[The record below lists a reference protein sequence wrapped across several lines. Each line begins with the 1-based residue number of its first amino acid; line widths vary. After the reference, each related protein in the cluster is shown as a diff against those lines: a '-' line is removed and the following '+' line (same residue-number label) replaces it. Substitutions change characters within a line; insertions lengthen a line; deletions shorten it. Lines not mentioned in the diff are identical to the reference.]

1 MSHSNQPTSTKSG
14 GFLGLIE
21 AIGNRLPDPVS
32 LFIIGAGLVLIGSHV
47 AALSG
52 WTVVNPQ
59 TQQTIQATSLLTGE
73 AARQVW
79 LNLVH
84 NFTSFEPLG
93 VVLVAMIGIGLA
105 ERCGLLGAI
114 LKALVLVAP
123 NWLLTPGVLF
133 AGVMSSFALDAG
145 YVVLPPLAA
154 AVFARVGRS
163 PLVGMAAVV
172 TGVAAGFSANLLI
185 TALDPLLQSF
195 TQEAARILD
204 QDYIV
209 DVRCNYYFMIASTFF
224 ITLVCWPTTVWIE
237 RRYSAEQV
245 KLQIE
250 TGTASEPEPGS
261 DSLTVA
267 EKRGLKWAGITL
279 ALTLCWIGL
288 LIFAPWGSLY
298 GEMDLV
304 AGKPTPVAVWVRA
317 IVPLL
322 FVVFLLPGIGYGIA
336 AGTIRTDRDAA
347 RMMNETMRTMGPYIV
362 MAFFAAQFIQWF
374 QDSNLGTLIALET
387 VLWLRTFE
395 LPYAGLLVM
404 IVLMTGL
411 LNLFIG
417 SASAKWAFIST
428 VFVPIFMGLG
438 ISPELTQAAYR
449 VGDSITNPIAP
460 LNPYFPVIL
469 MFLRKYDPEAGIGSL
484 VALMLPYSFVLFVSW
499 CGLLLLWMYFGL
511 PLGPDQAPLF
521 IEPL

>member
-1 MSHSNQPTSTKSG
+1 MNTTKSKSG

-21 AIGNRLPDPVS
+21 SIGNRLPDPVT
-32 LFIIGAGLVLIGSHV
+32 LFILGAGCVLIGSHL
-47 AALSG
+47 AAISG
-52 WTVVNPQ
+52 WSVVNPQ
-59 TQQTIQATSLLTGE
+59 TQVTIQATSLLTGE
-73 AARQVW
+73 AARDVW

-114 LKALVLVAP
+114 LKGLVLVTPA
-123 NWLLTPGVLF
+123 WLLTPGVIF

-172 TGVAAGFSANLLI
+172 TGVAAGFSANVLI

-195 TQEAARILD
+195 TQEAAHILD
-204 QDYIV
+204 KDYVV
-209 DVRCNYYFMIASTFF
+209 DIRCNYYFMIASTFF
-224 ITLVCWPTTVWIE
+224 ITLVCWPTTIWVE
-237 RRYSAEQV
+237 RRFTKQDV
-245 KLQIE
+245 QRQIE
-250 TGTASEPEPGS
+250 IGTASEPERGS
-261 DSLTVA
+261 TSLTTQ
-267 EKRGLKWAGITL
+267 EKHGLKWAGITL
-279 ALTLCWIGL
+279 AITLGWIGL
-288 LIFAPWGSLY
+288 LIFTPWGSLF
-298 GEMDLV
+298 GEMNLV
-304 AGKPTPVAVWVRA
+304 PGKVTPIAVWVRA

-322 FVVFLLPGIGYGIA
+322 FVAFLIPGLGYGIA

-347 RMMNETMRTMGPYIV
+347 RMMNETMKTMGPYIV
-362 MAFFAAQFIQWF
+362 LAFFAAQFIRWF
-374 QDSNLGTLIALET
+374 QQSNLGTLIALET

-395 LPYAGLLVM
+395 LSYGGLLVM
-404 IVLMTGL
+404 IVAMTGL

-499 CGLLLLWMYFGL
+499 CGLLLLWLYFGL
-511 PLGPDQAPLF
+511 PLGPDHAPLF